1 MPINF
6 LNPSLLPFGWLCFF
20 ILTLIVHLA
29 CCVGMASDATKLR
42 RQIRGPF
49 FLLPYQ
55 WAAAGLLT
63 GLLGLGIYWAIHHS
77 TISTL
82 NSNSKRES

>member
-1 MPINF
+1 MPMSF
-6 LNPSLLPFGWLCFF
+6 LNSSLLPFGWLLVI
-20 ILTLIVHLA
+20 ILTVIVHLA
-29 CCVGMASDATKLR
+29 CCVGIASDATKLR
-42 RQIRGPF
+42 RQARGPF

-63 GLLGLGIYWAIHHS
+63 GLLGVGIYWAIHHS

-82 NSNSKRES
+82 PSNSKHDS